1 MPNWRKGV
9 QGPQRKYRK
18 TRRGNYLGKKATTN
32 VRKIAKNTIL
42 RMAETKAVGKQ
53 SGGSPTVPA
62 IALFHNQPYYISN
75 LLATKQ
81 GTADPNDY
89 SSAAARV
96 GDELQLKN
104 VNVRFCL
111 SGFRPNC
118 TYRLVLFWYEAGTT
132 LANDIVYFTQANK
145 LLDRYNTEQISI
157 IDQKIVHPGAI
168 NRTGSDDN
176 TTSFQRRTQLVTMNG
191 HWKAKRIKYDEG
203 TTVPKYR
210 DIGLAIVCYDSIN
223 TLQTDQ
229 LSEMVTDYK
238 LTFKDL

>member
-9 QGPQRKYRK
+9 QGPQRQYRK
-18 TRRGNYLGKKATTN
+18 TRRGNYLGKKATST
-32 VRKIAKNTIL
+32 VRKIAKNTVL

-62 IALFHNQPYYISN
+62 VALFHNQPYYLGN

-89 SSAAARV
+89 SSASARI

-104 VNVRFCL
+104 VNVRFVL

-118 TYRLVLFWYEAGTT
+118 TYKLVLFWYESSTV
-132 LANDIVYFTQANK
+132 LDNSIVYFTQENK

-176 TTSFQRRTQLVTMNG
+176 TTSYQRRTQLITMNG

-210 DIGLAIVCYDSIN
+210 DIGLAIVVYDSIN

-229 LSEMVTDYK
+229 LAEFVTDYK
-238 LTFKDL
+238 MTFKDV

>member
-9 QGPQRKYRK
+9 QGPQRPYRK
-18 TRRGNYLGKKATTN
+18 RTRSTLTKKAKSA
-32 VRKIAKNTIL
+32 VRKIAKNTVL
-42 RMAETKAVGKQ
+42 RLSETKAVGKQ

-62 IALFHNQPYYISN
+62 IALFHNQPYFLGN

-81 GTADPNDY
+81 GVQDPNDY
-89 SSAAARV
+89 SSASARI
-96 GDELQLKN
+96 GDEVLLKN

-118 TYRLVLFWYEAGTT
+118 TYKLILFWYESGTT

-176 TTSFQRRTQLVTMNG
+176 TTSYQRRTQLVTMNG
-191 HWKAKRIKYDEG
+191 HWKAKRIKYDEAA
-203 TTVPKYR
+203 TTPKFK
-210 DIGLAIVCYDSIN
+210 DIGMAIVVYDSIN

-229 LSEMVTDYK
+229 LAELVTDYK
-238 LTFKDL
+238 MTFKDL

>member
-9 QGPQRKYRK
+9 QGPQR
-18 TRRGNYLGKKATTN
+18 RRMPSRTKGLTKKAAGA
-32 VRKIAKNTIL
+32 VRKIAKNTVL
-42 RMAETKAVGKQ
+42 RLAETKAVGKQ

-62 IALFHNQPYYISN
+62 QALFHNQPFYLEN

-81 GTADPNDY
+81 GVEDPNDY
-89 SSAAARV
+89 SSASARI
-96 GDELQLKN
+96 GDEILLKN

-118 TYRLVLFWYEAGTT
+118 TYKMVLFWYEAGTT

-176 TTSFQRRTQLVTMNG
+176 TTSYQRRTQLVTMNG
-191 HWKAKRIKYDEG
+191 HWKAKRIKYDEAAI
-203 TTVPKYR
+203 VPKFK

-229 LSEMVTDYK
+229 LSELVTDYK
-238 LTFKDL
+238 ITFKDL

>member
-96 GDELQLKN
+96 GDELQLKTLM
-104 VNVRFCL
+104 FASAFL
-111 SGFRPNC
+111 DSGRTVPIVWFSSGMKQGLPLLMIL
-118 TYRLVLFWYEAGTT
+118 YT
-132 LANDIVYFTQANK
+132 LHK
-145 LLDRYNTEQISI
+145 L
-157 IDQKIVHPGAI
+157 
-168 NRTGSDDN
+168 
-176 TTSFQRRTQLVTMNG
+176 TSF
-191 HWKAKRIKYDEG
+191 
-203 TTVPKYR
+203 
-210 DIGLAIVCYDSIN
+210 
-223 TLQTDQ
+223 
-229 LSEMVTDYK
+229 
-238 LTFKDL
+238 